1 MTRRSARDGGAS
13 SPKYE
18 RMRELRAANIGDGAE
33 ARAALRAFAAAWP
46 GALKELDTLP
56 TDEIERRARACAD
69 GDVEPWMAWSAR
81 YHELMRAAL
90 AIRRSDGSV
99 ERRRASTR
107 RSSRAVKRPRHGRL
121 NVVVFAELAREFDLP
136 AREIWDA
143 LFPARGKRRASI
155 AALIAPLIRALIR
168 ATIRS

>member
-1 MTRRSARDGGAS
+1 
-13 SPKYE
+13 
-18 RMRELRAANIGDGAE
+18 MRELRAANIGEGAE
-33 ARAALRAFAAAWP
+33 ARAVLRAFAAAWP

-69 GDVEPWMAWSAR
+69 GDVEPWMAWSVR

-90 AIRRSDGSV
+90 AIRRSDD
-99 ERRRASTR
+99 TR
-107 RSSRAVKRPRHGRL
+107 QAGAPIDEAFVAAVKRPRHGRL

-143 LFPARGKRRASI
+143 LFPPRGKAVREYRR
-155 AALIAPLIRALIR
+155 
-168 ATIRS
+168 